1 MQFRKRKAM
10 DEIVSLLGE
19 GAEISGEIFFAKSM
33 RIDGLVKGKIRS
45 DASLTIGSGGKV
57 EAEVNV
63 RRISINGEF
72 HGIIHASERAEIHR
86 EGRVYGDLYC
96 PCLIIDAGAIFEGR
110 CNMSD
115 SSMLKKDEGVLLKA
129 VDGNPDIT
137 AKLPTKS

>member
-1 MQFRKRKAM
+1 MQFRKGKAM

-72 HGIIHASERAEIHR
+72 HGIIHASERVEIHR
-86 EGRVYGDLYC
+86 EGRVYGDIYC

-129 VDGNPDIT
+129 VDRNPDIT